1 MNKKAIV
8 LLILVILWMGF
19 IFYMSNSIGSE
30 SGSKSKNIIMFI
42 VNKYDKIT
50 NASKERI
57 EYHKSEEF
65 IKKVNFYFRK
75 VCHFSEYFILEILLF
90 SFLIV
95 LNHYTLLKCSLFSI
109 GISILYAASDEF
121 HQTFVNGRSG
131 QIKDV
136 LIDSSGAII
145 GTLLVVIIYRIIK
158 KIKKSNQNI
167 LYLLNK

>member
-19 IFYMSNSIGSE
+19 IFYMSNNSGDD

-42 VNKYDKIT
+42 VDKYDKIT

-65 IKKVNFYFRK
+65 IKEANYYFRK
-75 VCHFSEYFILEILLF
+75 VCHFSEYFIFGILLF
-90 SFLIV
+90 IFLIV
-95 LNHYTLLKCSLFSI
+95 LNHSTLLKCSLFSI

-121 HQTFVNGRSG
+121 HQTLVNGRSG
-131 QIKDV
+131 QVRDV
-136 LIDSSGAII
+136 LIDSLGAIV
-145 GTLLVVIIYRIIK
+145 GTLLVTIIYIFIRK
-158 KIKKSNQNI
+158 RQKYN
-167 LYLLNK
+167 

>member
-1 MNKKAIV
+1 MSKRAIV

-19 IFYMSNSIGSE
+19 IFYMSNNSGDD
-30 SGSKSKNIIMFI
+30 SGSNSKNIIMFI
-42 VNKYDKIT
+42 VDKYDKIT

-65 IKKVNFYFRK
+65 IKEANYYFRK
-75 VCHFSEYFILEILLF
+75 VCHFSEYFIFGILLF

-131 QIKDV
+131 QVRDV
-136 LIDSSGAII
+136 LIDSLGAFV
-145 GTLLVVIIYRIIK
+145 GTLLVTIIYIFIRK
-158 KIKKSNQNI
+158 RQKYN
-167 LYLLNK
+167 